1 MHDNYFYFKVPF
13 RTDFAL
19 IEGNILQ
26 HLNDYSKMWDHIKR
40 SGQILMTENKPVN
53 IDYLHNSSNGD
64 EMQFESIDKDSSL
77 VGLFSPMIINVIPGD
92 WIEKHI
98 ERNAR
103 ELYTSCFVSDGEKR
117 IHYVPGSCKITIFKN
132 TLSTIE
138 FCFKLDVEN
147 KDLCVDCIKRL
158 ERWSNEFST
167 IMVAYAY
174 SNILVPLINQ
184 IRKYDVKYG
193 FFCKPGENIGFPDI
207 YHDTSEKRIIT
218 RQVTCGVPLWVS
230 RSLIIGQK
238 DEAFDDLVRRWTISV
253 ESKEEI
259 VRRFNETEQ
268 DEKNKVYLGWM
279 HSMMLGNIN
288 DTVIRDSF
296 FSQGLAQ
303 YYYAIFDSLNMN
315 LSQVI
320 GLSHRKKSIKNTRL
334 YKEKLEEMIFVTDLI
349 KVNFADVTQGLQ
361 RNRAYFFNILTERW
375 TIDNIMENVR
385 KKILLCKDNINR
397 IYQKTLTKSQK
408 LAALLLFF
416 ISGFAILEF
425 LRGLSE
431 FLYGP
436 ESIGLDV
443 WGIYN
448 IGQLVGPNSML
459 WIGMLLFATIFL
471 FYSRLLR
478 GGD

>member
-1 MHDNYFYFKVPF
+1 MSGNYFYFKVPF
-13 RTDFAL
+13 RTDFSL
-19 IEGNILQ
+19 VEGNILQ
-26 HLNDYSKMWDHIKR
+26 HMNDYNNMWDKIKK
-40 SGQILMTENKPVN
+40 SEQSLFANDQIIHV
-53 IDYLHNSSNGD
+53 DYLHNVSHGD

-77 VGLFSPMIINVIPGD
+77 VGLFSPMIMNLIPGI
-92 WIEKHI
+92 WIEKLI
-98 ERNAR
+98 ERHAG
-103 ELYTSCFVSDGEKR
+103 ELYTNCFVFEGERR
-117 IHYVPGSCKITIFKN
+117 IHYVPGSSKITIFKN

-138 FCFKLDVEN
+138 FCFRLEVEN
-147 KDLCVDCIKRL
+147 KNLCSDCIKRL

-167 IMVAYAY
+167 IMVKHVYK
-174 SNILVPLINQ
+174 NIIMPLINQ
-184 IRKYDVKYG
+184 IRKYDTKFG
-193 FFCKPGENIGFPDI
+193 FFCKPGQNIGFPDI
-207 YHDTSEKRIIT
+207 YHESREKRIIT
-218 RQVTCGVPLWVS
+218 RQVVCGVPLWVS
-230 RSLIIGQK
+230 RSLIIGER
-238 DEAFDDLVRRWTISV
+238 DEAFDDLVRRWTIAI

-259 VRRFNETEQ
+259 VRRFHETDQ
-268 DEKNKVYLGWM
+268 DEKNKVFLGWM
-279 HSMMLGNIN
+279 HSMMLGDIN
-288 DTVIRDSF
+288 DLVIRDSF

-320 GLSHRKKSIKNTRL
+320 GLSHKKKSIKDTRL

-349 KVNFADVTQGLQ
+349 KVNFADITQGLQ

-385 KKILLCKDNINR
+385 KKIVLCKDNIQR

-448 IGQLVGPNSML
+448 IGQLVGPNTML
-459 WIGMLLFATIFL
+459 WIGMLLFAAIFL

>member
-1 MHDNYFYFKVPF
+1 MAGNYFYFKVPF

-26 HLNDYSKMWDHIKR
+26 HMNDYNEMWERVRKSDQNLLTKDRSIK
-40 SGQILMTENKPVN
+40 V
-53 IDYLHNSSNGD
+53 DYLHNVANDG

-77 VGLFSPMIINVIPGD
+77 VGLFSPMILNVFPEK
-92 WIEKHI
+92 WIEATI
-98 ERNAR
+98 ERHTG
-103 ELYTSCFVSDGEKR
+103 ELYSSCFVYEGERR
-117 IHYVPGSCKITIFKN
+117 IHYVPDSCKITIFKN

-147 KDLCVDCIKRL
+147 KDICSDCIKRM
-158 ERWSNEFST
+158 EKWSNEFSKV
-167 IMVAYAY
+167 MVAFAY
-174 SNILVPLINQ
+174 QKIIQPLIAAL
-184 IRKYDVKYG
+184 RKFDSKHG
-193 FFCKPGENIGFPDI
+193 FFCKPGENVGFPDI
-207 YHDTSEKRIIT
+207 YHGTPEKRIIT
-218 RQVTCGVPLWVS
+218 RKVACGIPLWVS
-230 RSLIIGQK
+230 RSLIIGTC
-238 DEAFDDLVRRWTISV
+238 DEAFDDLVKRWTIAI
-253 ESKEEI
+253 ESKEAI
-259 VRRFNETEQ
+259 VRRFHETDQ

-279 HSMMLGNIN
+279 HSMMLGDI
-288 DTVIRDSF
+288 DDLVIRDSF

-320 GLSHRKKSIKNTRL
+320 GLSHKKKSLKDTRL

-349 KVNFADVTQGLQ
+349 KVNYADITQGLQ
-361 RNRAYFFNILTERW
+361 RNRAYFFNVLTERW
-375 TIDNIMENVR
+375 TIDNIMETVR
-385 KKILLCKDNINR
+385 KKIVLCKDNINR

-443 WGIYN
+443 WGLYN
-448 IGQLVGPNSML
+448 IGQLVGPNTML

>member
-1 MHDNYFYFKVPF
+1 MADNYFYFKVPF

-26 HLNDYSKMWDHIKR
+26 HMNDYNKMWAVIKGSDQDFLSEDR
-40 SGQILMTENKPVN
+40 PIKV
-53 IDYLHNSSNGD
+53 DFLHNVSNGE

-77 VGLFSPMIINVIPGD
+77 VGLFSPMILNVLPGK
-92 WIEKHI
+92 WIESVI
-98 ERNAR
+98 ERHAGD
-103 ELYTSCFVSDGEKR
+103 LYSSCFEFEGERR
-117 IHYVPGSCKITIFKN
+117 IHYVADSCKITIFKN

-138 FCFKLDVEN
+138 FCFKLDVES
-147 KDLCVDCIKRL
+147 KDLCGDCIKRL

-167 IMVAYAY
+167 E
-174 SNILVPLINQ
+174 LVDYVYRTIVLPLVTHL
-184 IRKYDVKYG
+184 RKFDSKHG

-207 YHDTSEKRIIT
+207 YHGAPEKRIIS
-218 RQVTCGVPLWVS
+218 RKVSCGVPLWVS
-230 RSLIIGQK
+230 RSLIIGQR
-238 DEAFDDLVRRWTISV
+238 DDAFDDLVRRWTVAV

-259 VRRFNETEQ
+259 VQRFHQTDQ

-279 HSMMLGNIN
+279 HSMMLGDIN
-288 DTVIRDSF
+288 ELVIRDSF

-320 GLSHRKKSIKNTRL
+320 GLSHKKKSLKDTRL
-334 YKEKLEEMIFVTDLI
+334 YKEKLEEMIFITDLI
-349 KVNFADVTQGLQ
+349 KVNFADITQGLQ
-361 RNRAYFFNILTERW
+361 RNRAYFFNVLTERW
-375 TIDNIMENVR
+375 TIDNIMETVR

-448 IGQLVGPNSML
+448 IGQLVGPNTML